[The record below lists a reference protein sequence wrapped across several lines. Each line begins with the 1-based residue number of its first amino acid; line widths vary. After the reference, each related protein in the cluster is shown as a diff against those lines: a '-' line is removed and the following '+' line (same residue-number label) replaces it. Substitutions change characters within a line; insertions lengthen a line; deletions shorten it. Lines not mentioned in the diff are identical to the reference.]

1 MTVPVV
7 DPVALALSW
16 LPGPADPDRPQITV
30 ATVDAD
36 GGPDARTVLLTAAD
50 ARGFAFHTD
59 ARSRKAAQIAAE
71 PRVAIVVL
79 WPLFT
84 RQLVIRGVASP
95 VDPAEARAAYLSRS
109 PYLQQ
114 LAWQNTRELA
124 VLPRAERVA
133 AWERFPAEHPDAH
146 GTDGP
151 EPPPTWTGFLV
162 RPTRLTFWESDSE
175 AASRRREF
183 SRPSPDAE
191 EWVEEHLPG

>member
-1 MTVPVV
+1 MTAPAV

-16 LPGPADPDRPQITV
+16 LPGPTDPDRPQITV

-36 GGPDARTVLLTAAD
+36 GAPDARTVLLTAAD
-50 ARGFAFHTD
+50 DRGFAFHTD

-95 VDPAEARAAYLSRS
+95 ADDAETRAAYLSRS

-114 LAWQNTRELA
+114 LAWLNTPELA
-124 VLPRAERVA
+124 ALPHAERVA
-133 AWERFPAEHPDAH
+133 AWGRFPAEHPDAH
-146 GTDGP
+146 GPDGP

-162 RPTRLTFWESDSE
+162 RPTRLTFWESDPE
-175 AASRRREF
+175 TASRRREF
-183 SRPSPDAE
+183 SRAAPDAQA
-191 EWVEEHLPG
+191 WVEEHLPG